1 MQSNGCQVM
10 PDMVPTVTVTVDASA
25 ATLSPGQMVAKAIKA
40 VSEATATNE
49 GVGRAWVHYHGDSSS
64 CTKTALGGQ
73 HEMCENAPPNPTPT
87 PNPNPNPNPNPDP
100 NTSPSP
106 SPNPN
111 QVREAEP

>member
-1 MQSNGCQVM
+1 M

-25 ATLSPGQMVAKAIKA
+25 ATLSAGQKVAKAIKA

-73 HEMCENAPPNPTPT
+73 HEMCENTPSASADAT
-87 PNPNPNPNPNPDP
+87 AAAFETVLYYGQAMARVKVHQFLLP
-100 NTSPSP
+100 
-106 SPNPN
+106 
-111 QVREAEP
+111 